1 MIELKGNRECFF
13 LKSDDVEVNNR
24 SGEIVDNNKIKF
36 VFFYEP
42 IRMIE
47 FLYSKR
53 VKFSVECFGHGS
65 LIYIDL
71 NDCVFIDE

>member
-13 LKSDDVEVNNR
+13 LKSDVNVVNNL
-24 SGEIVDNNKIKF
+24 SGEIVDDNKIKF

-42 IRMIE
+42 IEMIK
-47 FLYSKR
+47 FLYSKG
-53 VKFSVECFGHGS
+53 VKFSLEYCNS
-65 LIYIDL
+65 NRIYIDL